1 MAGNDIVK
9 DSNTTGTKHDGL
21 LLPLYRA
28 APQFRG
34 SIRHPHPYPSVGGND
49 FRNKDGR
56 SVTVI
61 FDVVGNYAREMT
73 SMAMR
78 IMNETKVN

>member
-56 SVTVI
+56 SETVI
-61 FDVVGNYAREMT
+61 FDRQLRKGKYNYGND
-73 SMAMR
+73 
-78 IMNETKVN
+78 NE